1 MKNEDLFRIF
11 DACKPTV
18 EQVRQYL
25 ERISGNAGFKLM
37 FRKNGKEFFT
47 DKAEPHLGELVGVV
61 IEKTLFLAK
70 GLTLKDFSGINKN
83 DRLKL
88 TQKDIFNEGGNYYP
102 KAFPLDENALAILE
116 RHAAE
121 YENLTDML
129 KTFGYCLLPL
139 QEKYLMIDK
148 DSEETCADYRML
160 DGCFLGNAN
169 LGYFLRTEI
178 IPLCAE
184 APVV

>member
-25 ERISGNAGFKLM
+25 ERISGNAAFDLFFSKGGKKFLT
-37 FRKNGKEFFT
+37 RKI
-47 DKAEPHLGELVGVV
+47 EPGLGELVGVV

-70 GLTLKDFSGINKN
+70 GLSLEDFSGINKN

-88 TQKDIFNEGGNYYP
+88 TQKDIFEEGRNCYRN
-102 KAFPLDENALAILE
+102 AFPLDEKALEILE
-116 RHAAE
+116 RHAEE

-129 KTFGYCLLPL
+129 KTFGYFLLPL
-139 QEKYLMIDK
+139 QEKYLMLDK
-148 DSEETCADYRML
+148 DSEKTCADYRML